1 MRVIVTMLV
10 GVAAIAAASVQAA
23 PSQDK
28 ETWLQLNTPLSF
40 DLGDHAC
47 GHGSHLSL
55 RRDWQGNWWWGPC
68 VQIGTNLTPTG
79 PRRQ

>member
-23 PSQDK
+23 PSQHK
-28 ETWLQLNTPLSF
+28 ENWLQLGAALSF

-47 GHGSHLSL
+47 GHGSQPSL
-55 RRDWQGNWWWGPC
+55 RRDWRGDWWWGPC
-68 VQIGTNLTPTG
+68 VQIGTGFTLTG